1 MASTDPLRFLK
12 EYSTEIVNS
21 LAKLK
26 KLVETLKPS
35 QAAVLVYTDNDMY
48 DFRFFHN
55 NEILLEA
62 VRNKLDPAQLRH
74 LFIAERK
81 ELGYYLLRPDQP
93 IESMNDKQ
101 LKQFTQ
107 TMMQQYAR
115 FCRRATAGY
124 TDPLLKP
131 SWWPSTANW
140 QNNCIQTASKEAK
153 EAIVQA
159 CFRYY
164 QQQCENVDP
173 LYVADDPA
181 ESDDSSDDS
190 SLSSGQ
196 FDHDSPLNQDHPAA
210 ADVSSDTSSS
220 SYGSHSLVSDDPM
233 PSAVAEEDPTSPNV
247 FSESSSSSS
256 GGYSS
261 DDLMSPLASPSET
274 LTVLT
279 NMVPHSPEDLPIAT
293 EVSYETSNSS
303 DNVNESPEDIILEGE
318 TSSGQ
323 REFKPLDGRTRQRL
337 AKKLG
342 LTAHK
347 TYRMGKGSNKNGVI
361 LLDKPMKTQ
370 DIDMDGN
377 CFYRSIS
384 YILTGDQ
391 GEHMTVRNRIVD
403 HMYKIRNEL
412 DGYGGEHLTDE
423 YLSTMRLDG
432 VKWAKSVEIMAAAN
446 LLGHDIVSYTKRG
459 NSKTWLTY
467 PASFSIQNLS
477 ASALYIDNLNESH
490 YVVVISVL

>member
-1 MASTDPLRFLK
+1 MINH
-12 EYSTEIVNS
+12 E
-21 LAKLK
+21 
-26 KLVETLKPS
+26 
-35 QAAVLVYTDNDMY
+35 
-48 DFRFFHN
+48 H
-55 NEILLEA
+55 
-62 VRNKLDPAQLRH
+62 
-74 LFIAERK
+74 
-81 ELGYYLLRPDQP
+81 DQIP
-93 IESMNDKQ
+93 E
-101 LKQFTQ
+101 
-107 TMMQQYAR
+107 
-115 FCRRATAGY
+115 GE
-124 TDPLLKP
+124 P
-131 SWWPSTANW
+131 
-140 QNNCIQTASKEAK
+140 
-153 EAIVQA
+153 
-159 CFRYY
+159 
-164 QQQCENVDP
+164 
-173 LYVADDPA
+173 
-181 ESDDSSDDS
+181 
-190 SLSSGQ
+190 
-196 FDHDSPLNQDHPAA
+196 
-210 ADVSSDTSSS
+210 
-220 SYGSHSLVSDDPM
+220 
-233 PSAVAEEDPTSPNV
+233 
-247 FSESSSSSS
+247 
-256 GGYSS
+256 
-261 DDLMSPLASPSET
+261 T

-361 LLDKPMKTQ
+361 LLDKPTKKK

-377 CFYRSIS
+377 CFFRAIS

-403 HMYKIRNEL
+403 HMCKIRNKL

-477 ASALYIDNLNESH
+477 ASALYFDNLNESH
-490 YVVVISVL
+490 

>member
-1 MASTDPLRFLK
+1 M
-12 EYSTEIVNS
+12 
-21 LAKLK
+21 
-26 KLVETLKPS
+26 
-35 QAAVLVYTDNDMY
+35 
-48 DFRFFHN
+48 
-55 NEILLEA
+55 
-62 VRNKLDPAQLRH
+62 
-74 LFIAERK
+74 
-81 ELGYYLLRPDQP
+81 
-93 IESMNDKQ
+93 
-101 LKQFTQ
+101 
-107 TMMQQYAR
+107 
-115 FCRRATAGY
+115 
-124 TDPLLKP
+124 
-131 SWWPSTANW
+131 
-140 QNNCIQTASKEAK
+140 
-153 EAIVQA
+153 AIVQA

-173 LYVADDPA
+173 LYVADDPT
-181 ESDDSSDDS
+181 ESDDSSDNS

-196 FDHDSPLNQDHPAA
+196 FDHDSPLNQDHLAE

-261 DDLMSPLASPSET
+261 DDLMSPLASPSKT

-303 DNVNESPEDIILEGE
+303 DNVNESSEDIILEGE

-377 CFYRSIS
+377 CFFRSIS

-432 VKWAKSVEIMAAAN
+432 KWAKSVEIMAAES